1 MGLIIH
7 RNISAIERL
16 IKDNIDINYKS
27 NLKGLPKTL
36 ILNLMPNKTETEYQL
51 LKILGNSFIDVQ
63 VDFLYT
69 KTYKPKNIDLNYLE
83 ETYKTL
89 DEVRNTNYDGMI
101 ITGAPLEFVDFNE
114 ISYWEELKDIIDYSN
129 KHIKSTIYL
138 CWAVAAGLYYNYKI
152 PKHTIHKKINGI
164 FNHEILNENS
174 LLLKNCGEKIISPH
188 SRYFEIR
195 EEDIESF
202 QGLEILSKSN
212 DSGIYIVAQV
222 EGKEI
227 YITGH
232 PEYGEDTLSNEY
244 RRDIDKGLLPNL
256 PKNYFPNDDFN
267 LLPKN
272 TWGDHSQILI
282 DNWLRYYLI

>member
-16 IKDNIDINYKS
+16 VKDNIDINYKN
-27 NLKGLPKTL
+27 NLKGLPKIL

-69 KTYKPKNIDLNYLE
+69 KTYKPKNIALNYLE

-89 DEVRNTNYDGMI
+89 DEVRNANYDGMI

-114 ISYWEELKDIIDYSN
+114 IYYWEELKDIIDYSN
-129 KHIKSTIYL
+129 KYIKSTIYL

-164 FNHEILNENS
+164 FIHEILNENS
-174 LLLKNCGEKIISPH
+174 LLLKSCGEKIISPH

-202 QGLEILSKSN
+202 QELEILSKSN
-212 DSGIYIVAQV
+212 DSGIYILAQV

-256 PKNYFPNDDFN
+256 PKNYFPNNDFN

-272 TWGDHSQILI
+272 TWGDYSQILI
-282 DNWLRYYLI
+282 DNWLQYYLI